1 MKSLI
6 PAGAIWSGY
15 GISRTQF
22 HMVGQAVILGGHVR
36 AGMEDKFYLRRG
48 VLRRGNAARV
58 ERLAPSWR
66 AWANPSS
73 TRRRRRRSLEAP
85 EQHSGPA

>member
-22 HMVGQAVILGGHVR
+22 HMVGRAVTLGGHVR
-36 AGMEDKFYLRRG
+36 AGMEDKLYLRRG

-58 ERLAPSWR
+58 ERLGAIVESLGESV
-66 AWANPSS
+66 ANPA
-73 TRRRRRRSLEAP
+73 EAKAILGSP
-85 EQHSGPA
+85 